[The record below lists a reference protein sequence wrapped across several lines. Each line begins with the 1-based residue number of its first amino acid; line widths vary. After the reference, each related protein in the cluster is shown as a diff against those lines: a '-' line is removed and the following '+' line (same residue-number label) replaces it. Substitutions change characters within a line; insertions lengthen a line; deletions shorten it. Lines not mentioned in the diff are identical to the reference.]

1 MIYLPKQVYELVK
14 EALILPSDFTRFM
27 AILDEKK
34 TMTFANWIKEQK
46 HAVDLVDIFYRK
58 QEIAPI
64 PDTISYETAVKDLMD
79 GKIIK
84 VIGPVSYEEKFRTCY
99 YKKKFYTY
107 DIVQDVWKISR
118 RFFEWTDFAYVD
130 SGETVDLNKMQI
142 AGVNWK

>member
-1 MIYLPKQVYELVK
+1 MMYLPKKVYELVK
-14 EALILPSDFTRFM
+14 EALTQSTDFPGFM
-27 AILDEKK
+27 AFLHARK
-34 TMTFANWIKEQK
+34 TITFSVWIKEQK

-58 QEIAPI
+58 KDIAPI
-64 PDTISYETAVKDLMD
+64 PDTISYEEAVKSLMD

-107 DIVQDVWKISR
+107 DNIQDVWKISR

-130 SGETVDLNKMQI
+130 SGEIVNVDKMQI